1 MMITHCMETEE
12 IMKKEITPLSLFSF
26 LVIECIF
33 IGIAVWIYCSI
44 NMNSLPEWLYKI
56 SFVSLVVSPFTR
68 MVYEGYKLY
77 WSGKLDE
84 TTDSNEDSEKHP
96 MKIYG
101 SSNE

>member
-1 MMITHCMETEE
+1 M
-12 IMKKEITPLSLFSF
+12 
-26 LVIECIF
+26 IECIF

-68 MVYEGYKLY
+68 MVYEVYKLY

-84 TTDSNEDSEKHP
+84 TVDSNEDSEKHP

>member
-1 MMITHCMETEE
+1 MMITHCTETEE

-33 IGIAVWIYCSI
+33 IGIGVWIYCSI

-77 WSGKLDE
+77 WGGKLDE
-84 TTDSNEDSEKHP
+84 TIDSNEDSEKHP